1 MWWMWMNAAEEGES
15 IVSII
20 IGGLMGSSS
29 SSSTWWWL
37 MRSKNDVSLFQ
48 CDTIHKPLIEQF
60 GCGLVGQIIDLGS
73 PQSNLP
79 PSGWI

>member
-15 IVSII
+15 IISII
-20 IGGLMGSSS
+20 IGGLMG

-48 CDTIHKPLIEQF
+48 CDTIHKQLIEQF

-73 PQSNLP
+73 PQGNLP